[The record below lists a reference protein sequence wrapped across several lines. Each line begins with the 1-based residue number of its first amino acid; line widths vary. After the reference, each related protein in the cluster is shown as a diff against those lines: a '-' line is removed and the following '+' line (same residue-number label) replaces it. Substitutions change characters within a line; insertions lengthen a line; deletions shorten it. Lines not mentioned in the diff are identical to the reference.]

1 MTKRHENFS
10 EENRTHGAQSPGVV
24 QDDEDLERRL
34 PPGEP
39 EIAGA
44 PPPRSAFTRRDLQW
58 TEDDGGASVDRC
70 LYLQASGQRGSRG
83 TIKAKASD
91 IRKLTDAEGNRLW
104 SVIDRP
110 KPDNQAHAEIQREP
124 RGTMPSRAERG
135 RFIAVWRGAIALL
148 STLREED
155 PLGKPEL
162 QLVPDTGL
170 EIHWRSGNDGRLR
183 RVIQV
188 ESVAEAIRA
197 YIGAGLVSE
206 TDAAQ
211 EQGRLEQELMAWM
224 HGTMQNPRVGTE
236 SA

>member
-1 MTKRHENFS
+1 MTKRHEKFP

-34 PPGEP
+34 PPGQL
-39 EIAGA
+39 EIVGA
-44 PPPRSAFTRRDLQW
+44 TPPRSAFPRRDLRG
-58 TEDDGGASVDRC
+58 TEDGGGASVDRS
-70 LYLQASGQRGSRG
+70 LYMQASGQRGSRG
-83 TIKAKASD
+83 AIKARAND

-110 KPDNQAHAEIQREP
+110 KVDNQAHAEIQREP
-124 RGTMPSRAERG
+124 LGKMPSRAERE
-135 RFIAVWRGAIALL
+135 RFIAVWRGAITLL
-148 STLREED
+148 AELKAKD
-155 PLGKPEL
+155 PLGKPDL

-170 EIHWRSGNDGRLR
+170 EIYWRSGSDGHLR

-188 ESVAEAIRA
+188 ESVAEAIRV

-206 TDAAQ
+206 ADVAQ
-211 EQGRLEQELMAWM
+211 EQGRLEQELTAWM
-224 HGTMQNPRVGTE
+224 RSNTQNPRVGTE

>member
-1 MTKRHENFS
+1 M
-10 EENRTHGAQSPGVV
+10 
-24 QDDEDLERRL
+24 
-34 PPGEP
+34 
-39 EIAGA
+39 
-44 PPPRSAFTRRDLQW
+44 
-58 TEDDGGASVDRC
+58 
-70 LYLQASGQRGSRG
+70 QASGQRGSRG
-83 TIKAKASD
+83 TIKARASD

-104 SVIDRP
+104 SIIDQP
-110 KPDNQAHAEIQREP
+110 KLDNQAHAEIQREP
-124 RGTMPSRAERG
+124 RGTMPSRAERE

-148 STLREED
+148 TMLREKD

-170 EIHWRSGNDGRLR
+170 EIHWRSGNDDHLR

-188 ESVAEAIRA
+188 ESVAEAMRA

-224 HGTMQNPRVGTE
+224 HGTTQNPRVGTE